1 MDIRLTIPKLLRLS
15 VEKMDRV
22 RIIAGGALCA
32 LVSLWSDVEEDLRI
46 FTERYSPLDEGT
58 KSSVDDETFAVPAKV
73 YPASVQL
80 LSLESYRKDIL
91 TGFVISA
98 GGLGESLV
106 MIFSFITASRSS

>member
-1 MDIRLTIPKLLRLS
+1 LTK
-15 VEKMDRV
+15 
-22 RIIAGGALCA
+22 
-32 LVSLWSDVEEDLRI
+32 
-46 FTERYSPLDEGT
+46 GT

-80 LSLESYRKDIL
+80 LSLKSYRKDIL

-106 MIFSFITASRSS
+106 MIPFLHNNFSIRLIFRLALRLWH